1 MIDDMEEIWVLYAD
15 DGAQALDTAE
25 EALAAIASGGA
36 GAMAEGVSSLFRAVH
51 TFKGNAR
58 VLGLRNAEK
67 RAHVTEDLI
76 GLVRDQ
82 GAPWDDEMAQ
92 ILVLAIDRLRAI
104 LEQTATHRS
113 DIDDSFGADLMQAVL
128 DKIERLTGR
137 AVGAEVSEDIP
148 LALPVA
154 EVEVPAF
161 EEDEAAEEV
170 AAPRSALEQQAA
182 ELMAQIV
189 GPLSQLSELRA
200 QPDAGEACAQIL
212 RNIAGQAEAFRFFR
226 LADTALALA
235 GKADGAPPLA
245 DARLYEELNAIELSL
260 PEGALPDPRPK
271 AIYQEWC
278 ANNAQ
283 GLLLALHDVLRPLSN
298 GPDAGFPQS
307 GLTQALRRLSRA
319 CQHHELATTADW
331 AVALLDLLTLW
342 DGTAGKAAG
351 ETLVQILRAF
361 ANILGA
367 VLPADADGHTSM
379 APPPVIGTSQGVFDD
394 DSLTASAALALPP
407 QFLRA
412 MAPQDIATA
421 WQAVQNGARHW
432 VARLDLAHLSG
443 ATPMFYSR
451 TQSGALRLVAAVAI
465 RADTA
470 MRLDVLVETRLSPSE
485 VETAFL
491 EIASPGSDLRLEQLT
506 TSQANKQTERLPQ
519 PARQAGVSVE
529 MLEMLGEV
537 STGLTQIA
545 LRLGSVVQTR
555 NGDHQRAKSLKIVSD
570 QSYLDI
576 IGQLNHMGDEIED
589 SIKALDDLAHQ
600 VGDLQEDAIASRL
613 RPVSAELADVIA
625 DLEREVRL
633 HAPLVSLS
641 VQSDDMLLDGQ
652 TLELIGKL
660 CAAYLPD
667 RTLHCTTE
675 TAVLSITLRQ
685 REDRA
690 ILMVT
695 DHLPDPTDSETLSRL
710 RRLATGSGG
719 RIWTQVHDDGRH
731 GLVVSLPTRALAME
745 AMIVQSGNMH
755 YGLPVDS
762 LVMVQYAG
770 PDRIL
775 RRAAAGASRFLRL
788 DNGEVLTI
796 VTLETR
802 KVDQGGIFV
811 ILQASGRRKALLV
824 DTLLG
829 HQVVRLRPLQGIM
842 EKLDKLAGFAVLA
855 GGQIASVL
863 SPLAICHDNDL
874 SHLVFDAPE
883 AAARFLHPS
892 PRKK

>member
-25 EALAAIASGGA
+25 EALAAIASGG
-36 GAMAEGVSSLFRAVH
+36 GGVMAEGVASLFRAVH

-92 ILVLAIDRLRAI
+92 ILVLAMDRLRSI
-104 LEQTATHRS
+104 LEQTASQRS

-128 DKIERLTGR
+128 DKIEKLTGG
-137 AVGAEVSEDIP
+137 AMGAEVCEDTP
-148 LALPVA
+148 QVA
-154 EVEVPAF
+154 SAVEVEVSAC
-161 EEDEAAEEV
+161 EEDGAAEEV
-170 AAPRSALEQQAA
+170 AAPRSTLEQQAA
-182 ELMAQIV
+182 ELMAQIM
-189 GPLSQLSELRA
+189 GPLSQLSDLRA
-200 QPDAGEACAQIL
+200 QPDAGEDCAQIL

-235 GKADGAPPLA
+235 GAADVVQPLA

-260 PEGALPDPRPK
+260 PEGALPDPRPR
-271 AIYQEWC
+271 ALYQHWC

-283 GLLLALHDVLRPLSN
+283 GLLQALNDAMRPLSH
-298 GPDAGFPQS
+298 GADVAFVKT
-307 GLTQALRRLSRA
+307 GLMQALRRVSQA
-319 CQHHELATTADW
+319 CQHHDLVATADW
-331 AVALLDLLTLW
+331 ATAILDLLALW
-342 DGTAGKAAG
+342 DGTAGKVAG
-351 ETLVQILRAF
+351 EALVHMMQAF
-361 ANILGA
+361 ANTLGV
-367 VLPADADGHTSM
+367 VLPADAEGHVTM
-379 APPPVIGTSQGVFDD
+379 PPLATISAAQGVLDD
-394 DSLTASAALALPP
+394 DSLAALAALALPP

-412 MAPQDIATA
+412 MAPWDIAAA
-421 WQAVQNGARHW
+421 WQAAQDGAGHW
-432 VARLDLAHLSG
+432 IARLDLIHLGS
-443 ATPMFYSR
+443 ATPLLFSLA
-451 TQSGALRLVAAVAI
+451 QGGALRLVAAVAVQV
-465 RADTA
+465 DGT
-470 MRLDVLVETRLSPSE
+470 MRLDVLVEALLSPSE
-485 VETAFL
+485 IEAAFL
-491 EIASPGSDLRLEQLT
+491 EIASPGSGLRLEPLKT
-506 TSQANKQTERLPQ
+506 KLDDNRPAPPLQ
-519 PARQAGVSVE
+519 PARQAGVSVD

-555 NGDHQRAKSLKIVSD
+555 SNDHQRAKALKIVND
-570 QSYLDI
+570 QSYLDVV
-576 IGQLNHMGDEIED
+576 GQLNVMSDEIED
-589 SIKALDDLAHQ
+589 TVKALDDLAHQ

-613 RPVSAELADVIA
+613 RPVSAELAHVIA
-625 DLEREVRL
+625 DLEQKVRL
-633 HAPLVSLS
+633 NAPSVSLS
-641 VQSDDMLLDGQ
+641 FQSDDMLLDGQ
-652 TLELIGKL
+652 TLELIDKL
-660 CAAYLPD
+660 CTAYLPD
-667 RTLHCTTE
+667 RTLHCTAE

-710 RRLATGSGG
+710 RRLAAGSGG

-731 GLVVSLPTRALAME
+731 GLVISLPTRALAME
-745 AMIVQSGNMH
+745 AMIVQSGNTH

-762 LVMVQYAG
+762 LVMVQSAG

-796 VTLETR
+796 VTLENR

-829 HQVVRLRPLQGIM
+829 HQVVRLRPLRGIM
-842 EKLDKLAGFAVLA
+842 ERLDKLSGFAVLA

-874 SHLVFDAPE
+874 SHLVFDAPVSS
-883 AAARFLHPS
+883 ARILQTAPQ
-892 PRKK
+892 KM